1 MFMDQIN
8 AFFESVDVF
17 RKLGIDSTIIF
28 QFLIFLGTFF
38 ILKVLFFNKLLFV
51 LEQREGKTTK
61 LESTAND
68 KFAEAEK
75 LANKYSEQV
84 RETNVKA
91 QEIFSEKKTLTIDKE
106 RARFKSVEAD
116 VNKELDAQRSEIE
129 KEFQVKKEQLLKNAD
144 ALADELSNRL
154 TT

>member
-1 MFMDQIN
+1 MDQIN

-17 RKLGIDSTIIF
+17 KKLGIDSTIIF
-28 QFLIFLGTFF
+28 QFFIFLATFF
-38 ILKVLFFNKLLFV
+38 ILKVLLFSKLLFV

-75 LANKYSEQV
+75 LASKYSDEV
-84 RETNVKA
+84 RETNTKA
-91 QEIFSEKKTLTIDKE
+91 QEIYSEKKVLTIEKE
-106 RARFKSVEAD
+106 RARFKSVEVE
-116 VNKELDAQRSEIE
+116 VNKELDGQRSEIE
-129 KEFQVKKEQLLKNAD
+129 KEFLVKKEALLQNAD
-144 ALADELSNRL
+144 SLANDLSNRL

>member
-1 MFMDQIN
+1 MDQIN

-28 QFLIFLGTFF
+28 QFLIFLATFF
-38 ILKVLFFNKLLFV
+38 ILKVLFFSKLLFV

-75 LANKYSEQV
+75 LASKYSDEV
-84 RETNVKA
+84 RETNTKA
-91 QEIFSEKKTLTIDKE
+91 QEIYSEKKALTIDKE
-106 RARFKSVEAD
+106 RARFKSVEAE
-116 VNKELDAQRSEIE
+116 VNKELDAERLVIE
-129 KEFQVKKEQLLKNAD
+129 KEFQAKKEALLQNAD
-144 ALADELSNRL
+144 LLASELSNRL

>member
-1 MFMDQIN
+1 MDQIN